1 MVYYSPFLCIFAVE
15 INKIQSYM
23 KISIISIN
31 YNNADGLNKTIESVI
46 DQTYKDFEFIVIDGG
61 STDGSV
67 DIIKKH
73 TTNIS
78 YWISEPDNGIYHAMN
93 KGIKVANG
101 DYCIFINSG
110 DSLYDNKVLQRFNSY
125 NSDKDIII
133 GRVFSLQTNSALFLP
148 PNRDI
153 SLYHLFSST
162 VPHQGT
168 FIRTSL
174 QKKYPYDESLK
185 IVADWKFFLV
195 AIIMHNCSIEYTEF
209 PVSKYDT
216 GGISST
222 NSRATQEEKNRVLEQ
237 LFPPRLLAD
246 YLWLKNS
253 ECKTLSLMPEIK
265 KHYRIDLLLYKIG
278 KFLLKILYKHDRC

>member
-1 MVYYSPFLCIFAVE
+1 
-15 INKIQSYM
+15 M
-23 KISIISIN
+23 KYSIITIN
-31 YNNADGLNKTIESVI
+31 YNNKEGLEKTIMSVLS
-46 DQTYKDFEFIVIDGG
+46 QTTNDYQYIIIDGG
-61 STDGSV
+61 STDGSIDV
-67 DIIKKH
+67 IKRYADH
-73 TTNIS
+73 ID
-78 YWISEPDNGIYHAMN
+78 YWVSEPDNGIYNAMN
-93 KGIKVANG
+93 KGLNVTNG
-101 DYCIFINSG
+101 EYCLFLNSG
-110 DSLYDNKVLQRFNSY
+110 DCLYDNNVLQRFNSY

-148 PNRDI
+148 PNRDL

-168 FIRTSL
+168 FIKTSL

-278 KFLLKILYKHDRC
+278 KFLLKIQYKHDRC